1 MSELETLSI
10 FAGCAYM
17 TVFILVVLSFR
28 GVENGRN

>member
-1 MSELETLSI
+1 MSELETLAV

-17 TVFILVVLSFR
+17 AVMLAVFSFR

>member
-10 FAGCAYM
+10 FAGCVYM
-17 TVFILVVLSFR
+17 AVMLVVFSFR